1 MSGKRIVFLD
11 RDGTLNEE
19 TSDEKIDSLEKI
31 RFMPGVFA
39 ALQALKSAGFGFVMV
54 TNQDG
59 LGTPELPNDRFDPA
73 HRFILNAFSSQGI
86 EFDEVFIC
94 PHFLRENCDCR
105 KPKIGMVRDYLA
117 ANALDLAHS
126 YMVGDRDTDL
136 QFAANLGL
144 PGMRVRQGGTPEET
158 WPVIAAR
165 ILGSA
170 RRARVQRKTK
180 ETDID
185 VEVDLSREGPNEIS
199 TGLGFFDH
207 MLEQIAKH
215 GGFALRLKCSGD
227 LRSRRAPHRRGLRA
241 RLGRRAARCARP
253 KARHCTLRVLAADG
267 RVRSAGGSRSFG
279 PAVLRLGWP
288 LQSRTGRRAA
298 DRTRAAFLPLARRV
312 TGRGAPPQRARRER
326 ASHDRGLL
334 QGSRPQPAPG
344 GAHRGDRVA
353 EHEGPA
359 VRPVEVVIIESGGAN
374 IASLQYAL
382 ERLGISAR
390 LSADAERIRGA
401 THVILPGVGAA
412 ANAMQR
418 LRAAALDSVIPQLT
432 QPVLGICLGMQLLH
446 ASSAE
451 GSTCCLGIIPGHAER
466 FNEAPGLPVPHIGWN
481 TIAIDAQNALLE
493 GLVDGDYAYF
503 VHSFALPETSATIAT
518 TVYGRSFSACVQWRN
533 FFGAQFHP
541 ERSAAVGARLLQNFV
556 NLQ

>member
-227 LRSRRAPHRRGLRA
+227 LGVDEHHTVEDCALALGAALRDALGQKRGIA
-241 RLGRRAARCARP
+241 RYGFLLPMDESEAQVALDLSGRP
-253 KARHCTLRVLAADG
+253 YFVWDG
-267 RVRSAGGSRSFG
+267 RFN
-279 PAVLRLGWP
+279 
-288 LQSRTGRRAA
+288 
-298 DRTRAAFLPLARRV
+298 
-312 TGRGAPPQRARRER
+312 RER
-326 ASHDRGLL
+326 VGELPTELVPHFFRSLAESLGAALHLSVRGENAHHMIEACFKGVGRSLRQAVRIEGTELPSTKGLL
-334 QGSRPQPAPG
+334 
-344 GAHRGDRVA
+344 
-353 EHEGPA
+353 
-359 VRPVEVVIIESGGAN
+359 
-374 IASLQYAL
+374 
-382 ERLGISAR
+382 
-390 LSADAERIRGA
+390 
-401 THVILPGVGAA
+401 
-412 ANAMQR
+412 
-418 LRAAALDSVIPQLT
+418 
-432 QPVLGICLGMQLLH
+432 
-446 ASSAE
+446 
-451 GSTCCLGIIPGHAER
+451 
-466 FNEAPGLPVPHIGWN
+466 
-481 TIAIDAQNALLE
+481 
-493 GLVDGDYAYF
+493 
-503 VHSFALPETSATIAT
+503 
-518 TVYGRSFSACVQWRN
+518 
-533 FFGAQFHP
+533 
-541 ERSAAVGARLLQNFV
+541 
-556 NLQ
+556 